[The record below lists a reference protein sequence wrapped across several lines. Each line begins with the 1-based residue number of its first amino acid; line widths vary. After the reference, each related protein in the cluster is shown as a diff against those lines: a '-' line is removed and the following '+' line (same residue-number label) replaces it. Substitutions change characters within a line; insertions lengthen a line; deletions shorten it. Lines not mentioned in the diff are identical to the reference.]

1 MDKNK
6 VTFEEIFR
14 QNERR
19 IHYHIHKLNI
29 SDPHREFY
37 QEGLVAMWNAYRA
50 YRPDK
55 GPLATYFN
63 YTIRNRLIDLM
74 RKQNREKEKEN
85 MYLYEAESQMEGGNR
100 YRLGDTTYPLIK
112 VADPP
117 LEDSYYWKSIKSH
130 LTEKQWKWVQFYII
144 EDMPVKEIAKQE
156 GVTVEAV
163 KSWGKEAR
171 RKLRAQ
177 LKEM

>member
-1 MDKNK
+1 MAKDKTN
-6 VTFEEIFR
+6 VTLEEIFR
-14 QNERR
+14 QNARR

-29 SDPHREFY
+29 SDPHLKSY
-37 QEGLVAMWNAYRA
+37 QEELVAMWNAYRA

-100 YRLGDTTYPLIK
+100 YRLGDTTYPLI
-112 VADPP
+112 
-117 LEDSYYWKSIKSH
+117 
-130 LTEKQWKWVQFYII
+130 
-144 EDMPVKEIAKQE
+144 
-156 GVTVEAV
+156 
-163 KSWGKEAR
+163 
-171 RKLRAQ
+171 
-177 LKEM
+177 